1 MIKENEI
8 ENIEHLI
15 SSEIAT
21 KLKRL
26 KTEGTK
32 EWADSNVNIASGC
45 SNNCRYCY
53 AKKMAIRFKRKT
65 EESWK
70 EMEINQKAINKGY
83 RKRKGRIMFPSSHD
97 ITIDTATYCI
107 AVLTKILQAGNEV
120 LITTKPNL
128 AIIVR
133 ICIEL
138 KRFRKQIQ
146 YRFTITSIDDKILKF
161 WEPNAPDYDD
171 RMKAL
176 TYAYENGFKTS
187 VSIEPFLDKDPSAL
201 IKQVYDYCTES
212 IWIGTMNYI
221 WKKDFKTPEEL
232 MELERVK
239 RIHQRWN
246 LIRIYNKYKNLDK
259 IRFKDSFMNR
269 LGNKK

>member
-97 ITIDTATYCI
+97 ITVDILVECVK
-107 AVLTKILQAGNEV
+107 VLRKILSAGNQV
-120 LITTKPNL
+120 LITTKPDVFSTL
-128 AIIVR
+128 ALYAVL
-133 ICIEL
+133 EDY
-138 KRFRKQIQ
+138 KDQVQF
-146 YRFTITSIDDKILKF
+146 RFTITSINDKLLEF
-161 WEPNAPDYDD
+161 WEPNASSFAI
-171 RMKAL
+171 RLFTLIQAF
-176 TYAYENGFKTS
+176 ENEFKTS
-187 VSIEPFLDKDPSAL
+187 VSIEPFLDEDPGPL
-201 IKQVYDYCTES
+201 INELYPYITES
-212 IWIGTMNYI
+212 IWIGPMNYI
-221 WKKDFKTPEEL
+221 WDKDFKTPEEL